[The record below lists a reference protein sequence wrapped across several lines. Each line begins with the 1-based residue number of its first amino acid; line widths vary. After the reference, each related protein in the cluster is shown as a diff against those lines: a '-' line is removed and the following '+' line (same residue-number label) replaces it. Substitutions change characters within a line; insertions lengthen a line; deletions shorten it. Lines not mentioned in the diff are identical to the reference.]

1 MTSPKHLWSGDWR
14 RDSDARARE
23 LARRRAQ
30 TPTSDDAGQEPAA
43 ARDEAPTLV
52 RRAAPTSREPAS
64 EQPTVRRPAI
74 DRPTI
79 GRTTIA
85 PRKTRET
92 APPTVPL
99 QPQRE
104 PLPTRAAAAL
114 RRAIGRGWTA
124 IKGSTARQRRVALAL
139 VLGALVVVGVAYGLA
154 ALGGSG
160 GSPPP
165 RWAPAGRGSA
175 SSSHSRPAAA

>member
-14 RDSDARARE
+14 RDSDIAAQE

-30 TPTSDDAGQEPAA
+30 GLTSDDAEQDA

-52 RRAAPTSREPAS
+52 RRREPAVREPAS
-64 EQPTVRRPAI
+64 EQPTLRRAAI

-85 PRKTRET
+85 PRASREP
-92 APPTVPL
+92 APPTLPL

-104 PLPTRAAAAL
+104 PLPA
-114 RRAIGRGWTA
+114 
-124 IKGSTARQRRVALAL
+124 
-139 VLGALVVVGVAYGLA
+139 
-154 ALGGSG
+154 
-160 GSPPP
+160 
-165 RWAPAGRGSA
+165 
-175 SSSHSRPAAA
+175 